1 MGFSKRDDT
10 SSCSDDSSS
19 DVFKSI
25 QKNKNAFCVWKIEGL
40 RAISIRKEKMGI
52 FFSESAYIIY
62 TVSSKNGPLPYP
74 GVPEKEVKED
84 FAIRAVHFW
93 IGSKC
98 DSTMSGAV
106 ALRAAE
112 LDSQVSATIL
122 SREAQ
127 GRESSRFLAYFRD
140 QLIVQNF
147 HTEKPSCTLHKI
159 SGLTVPIL
167 TELDGLSWSNFTSRD
182 VIIIDMHSRNIV
194 FLWLGLKAEIL
205 HKKHAATILKQRK
218 ENETQVFII
227 DDGYERT
234 LPNEVRKL
242 LNDVLNLSNR
252 NVIPENQHSSPL
264 PSPVKLYKCSEQ
276 TGKYKVAEVK
286 SGPIFR
292 KDFSSES
299 VFLIDRGE
307 IGIWAWVGKNVNA
320 REKLEAVRN
329 ARGFVKKKNYSVSVP
344 VTRAIEGQEPVEMKT
359 LIKGWGQKKARPL
372 TLPSCFEP
380 EYMTERPRMAA
391 ECQLVDDGSGEKTL
405 WRVNQQTGMIEV
417 EDRGIYYAEMCYV
430 MRYKYGYGRRS
441 RLIVYCW
448 EGAHSSC
455 GDRETALVSACLIAD
470 EISAQLVKASQG
482 NEPPHLLQI
491 YKGKLTILAGS
502 YKNNP
507 PSKYLV
513 RVFGSTPYTSK
524 AVERSLRASSLDSS
538 GVFVLFSNSPMV
550 WCGSRSTGD
559 AREASRRLAPS
570 SAPLISEGN
579 EDEEFWSQLEGR
591 GEYGTEFM
599 NDEEEQEKHLYHC
612 QIEQNIFVGEEVL
625 GFSQSSLLPEA
636 IWLLDAG
643 NVIWLWIGIYSANN
657 SLKECVERGKI
668 FLYTHPAGRDRNTP
682 ISIIKQGLE
691 PPSFIGLFENWNH
704 NFLRDYQS
712 FDALR
717 SFIEDKEP
725 SINNSLSNKLITDFN
740 SHVKYPL
747 KILKSDPENLPNE
760 VDVSRKEMHLTYD
773 DFMTV
778 FKMEPNDF
786 EKLPAWRRQR
796 LKQAAGLF

>member
-10 SSCSDDSSS
+10 SSCSDDSGS

-25 QKNKNAFCVWKIEGL
+25 QKNTNAFCVWQIEGL
-40 RAISIRKEKMGI
+40 RAISIRRAKMGI
-52 FFSESAYIIY
+52 FSSESAYIIY

-74 GVPEKEVKED
+74 GVPEKEVKENM
-84 FAIRAVHFW
+84 AMRAVHFW

-98 DSTMSGAV
+98 DSTMSGAA

-127 GRESSRFLAYFRD
+127 GRESPRFLAYFRD
-140 QLIVQNF
+140 QLIVQNL
-147 HTEKPSCTLHKI
+147 HTVQPTCTLHKV

-167 TELDGLSWSNFTSRD
+167 TELDGLNWSNFTSRD
-182 VIIIDMHSRNIV
+182 VILIDLHSRNIV
-194 FLWLGLKAEIL
+194 FLWLGSKAEIL

-218 ENETQVFII
+218 ENESQVFII

-252 NVIPENQHSSPL
+252 NVIPENRQSLLL

-276 TGKYKVAEVK
+276 TGKYKVVEVK
-286 SGPIFR
+286 SGPILR
-292 KDFSSES
+292 KDFTSDS

-329 ARGFVKKKNYSVSVP
+329 ARGFVKKKDYSVTVP
-344 VTRAIEGQEPVEMKT
+344 VTRAVEGQEPMEMKT
-359 LIKGWGQKKARPL
+359 LIRGWGQTKARPL

-405 WRVNQQTGMIEV
+405 WRVNQQSGMIEV
-417 EDRGIYYAEMCYV
+417 EDRGIYYAESCYV

-448 EGAHSSC
+448 EGAYSSG
-455 GDRETALVSACLIAD
+455 GDRETALDAACQIA
-470 EISAQLVKASQG
+470 EEVSAQLVKASQG

-491 YKGKLTILAGS
+491 YKGKLTILAGPH
-502 YKNNP
+502 KNNP

-524 AVERSLRASSLDSS
+524 AVERSLRANSLDSS

-579 EDEEFWSQLEGR
+579 EIEEFWSQLGGR
-591 GEYGTEFM
+591 GEYGTEFVD
-599 NDEEEQEKHLYHC
+599 DEEEQEKHLYHC
-612 QIEQNIFVGEEVL
+612 RIEQDNFTGEQVL

-643 NVIWLWIGIYSANN
+643 SIIWLWIGNYS
-657 SLKECVERGKI
+657 SIKTLKECVERGKI

-682 ISIIKQGLE
+682 ISIIKQDFE

-704 NFLRDYQS
+704 NFLRGYQS
-712 FDALR
+712 FEALR
-717 SFIEDKEP
+717 SMIEDKEQT
-725 SINNSLSNKLITDFN
+725 INISSNKHINDFN

-747 KILKSDPENLPNE
+747 RILKNEPENLPTE
-760 VDVSRKEMHLTYD
+760 VDVSRKELHLTYD
-773 DFMTV
+773 DFITV
-778 FKMEPNDF
+778 FKMEPNEF